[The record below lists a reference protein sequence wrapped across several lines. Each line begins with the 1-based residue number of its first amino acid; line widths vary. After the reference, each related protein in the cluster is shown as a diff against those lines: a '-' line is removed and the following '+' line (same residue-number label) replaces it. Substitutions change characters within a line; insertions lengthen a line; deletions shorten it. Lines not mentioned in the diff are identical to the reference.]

1 MLYFPRKNNFRSYG
15 SFAVL
20 LGRGPCEG
28 GRGGM
33 TERKERRDIKRA
45 GNGER
50 ERYLSLDVSPP
61 ENIKPHRER
70 YT

>member
-15 SFAVL
+15 SFAVS

-28 GRGGM
+28 GRGGR

-50 ERYLSLDVSPP
+50 ERGICP
-61 ENIKPHRER
+61 
-70 YT
+70 